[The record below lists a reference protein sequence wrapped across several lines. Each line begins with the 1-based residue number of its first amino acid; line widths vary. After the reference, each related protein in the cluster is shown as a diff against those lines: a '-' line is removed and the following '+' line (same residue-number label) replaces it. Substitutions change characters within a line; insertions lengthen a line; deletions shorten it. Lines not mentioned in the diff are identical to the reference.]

1 MKRFAITALSAA
13 LLALGSAPA
22 ALGADFVMK
31 LSSPAP
37 LNDKDALS
45 AWFYA
50 FEKGVEASSEGRID
64 VQIFPSSQLGPIP
77 ATVEGVA
84 FGTIEATFPIIG
96 FFSKLDP
103 RFAVLDAAGLF
114 DDEAHAMRALSDPTV
129 KAMLA
134 EYGAGANVEPLV
146 IVTSGQS
153 VVVSKEPISS
163 TADFSG
169 IKLRTGGA
177 TPLLNTPMK
186 DIGATPVAMPL
197 GEALPGI
204 QTGTIDAATINM
216 PVAIGF
222 KFADVAKHANYLP
235 GSFTV
240 VGGVVNKDFLRTIGP
255 DLEAI
260 VRNEAE
266 KAKAAYAEKID
277 SGQAFFEALWT
288 KQGGVL
294 NTLKDA
300 DAYATAV
307 GESIAKVVADNPQ
320 MQADFDILMQ
330 AAASAR

>member
-1 MKRFAITALSAA
+1 MKRLATAALSAA
-13 LLALGSAPA
+13 VLAMGSAPA
-22 ALGADFVMK
+22 ALAADFVMK

-114 DDEAHAMRALSDPTV
+114 DDEAHAMRTLSDPTV

-134 EYGAGANVEPLV
+134 DYGSSANVEPLV
-146 IVTSGQS
+146 VLTSGQS
-153 VVVSKEPISS
+153 VVVSKEPIV
-163 TADFSG
+163 TMADLSG
-169 IKLRTGGA
+169 VKLRTGGA

-186 DIGATPVAMPL
+186 DIGAAPVALPL

-222 KFADVAKHANYLP
+222 KFADVAKHATYLP
-235 GSFTV
+235 GSFTLI
-240 VGGVVNKDFLRTIGP
+240 GGVVNKDFLRAIGP

-260 VRNEAE
+260 VREEAE
-266 KAKAAYAEKID
+266 KAKTAYAEKLD
-277 SGQAFFEALWT
+277 SGQAFFETLWA
-288 KQGGVL
+288 KQGGAL
-294 NTLKDA
+294 NTLQDA
-300 DAYATAV
+300 DAYAAAV
-307 GESIAKVVADNPQ
+307 GESIAKVVAGTPQ
-320 MQADFDILMQ
+320 MQQDFDILMQ
-330 AAASAR
+330 AAANAR